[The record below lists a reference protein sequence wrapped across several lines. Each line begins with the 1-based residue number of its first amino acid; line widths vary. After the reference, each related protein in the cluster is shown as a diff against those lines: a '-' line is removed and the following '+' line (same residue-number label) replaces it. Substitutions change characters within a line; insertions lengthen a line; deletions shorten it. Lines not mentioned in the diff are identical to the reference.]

1 MHGPRREVV
10 ILTLQSMRFRIFTL
24 PLSTVRHH
32 VFLRA
37 CLAALALWTA
47 GHALAQPL
55 VPEYA
60 EIARLI
66 GAGQHAQALQL
77 ADTSL
82 ASRPRDPQVR
92 FLRTLALSDGGR
104 KAEALAELTQ
114 LTRDH
119 PELPEPHNNLAVL
132 LAERGEFDNAR
143 AALEAAIRANPAY
156 AVAHENL
163 GDVYARL
170 AAQSW
175 QRAVQLGTVSATPK
189 LTQIRQ
195 MLQQL
200 AGPSR

>member
-1 MHGPRREVV
+1 MRVRFSATVSHGPSARPGRA
-10 ILTLQSMRFRIFTL
+10 
-24 PLSTVRHH
+24 
-32 VFLRA
+32 LRA
-37 CLAALALWTA
+37 CLAAVALCAA
-47 GHALAQPL
+47 GHAMAQPV

-60 EIARLI
+60 EITRLI
-66 GAGQHAQALQL
+66 GAGQHEQALQL
-77 ADTSL
+77 ADSYL

-104 KAEALAELTQ
+104 KSDALSELAQ

-132 LAERGEFDNAR
+132 WAERGDFDNAR
-143 AALEAAIRANPAY
+143 AALESAIRANPAY

-163 GDVYARL
+163 GDVHARM

-175 QRAVQLGTVSATPK
+175 QRAGQLGAASATPK

-195 MLQQL
+195 MLQQM
-200 AGPSR
+200 AAPSR